1 MDSQLL
7 EWPAQLKRPEGT
19 NPPPDRNFD
28 DRHTLDND
36 SLESL
41 IPRGWLDDGVINAV
55 FRSLCLAQPGKYIAF
70 DCTSLE
76 SLRNIVNL
84 EDATSRSQAEVDEH
98 FKPFRTLAATVTG
111 NRGLVFMPF
120 CVPGHWILVVAD
132 LHSEVIRVYD
142 SMVSLDV
149 NGRVTPSRHVD
160 RILPYARAIMAFC
173 LDEDQWAVEHMSVL
187 SCSSS
192 QIVTLGPV
200 SLTGTRWLPI
210 KYTSSECGVY
220 VCLMALQHA
229 CMRRFTIDQYV
240 GHYHFPGQDPVY
252 YHLEACYW
260 MVGRR
265 IILEVC
271 RRYFK
276 SDSNE
281 TQQKIYS
288 VERAIND
295 AFRAFYD
302 PDLAEAQTSSFPTYH
317 TFRSSTIRCVIDGLM
332 KLINSIESLGSLEH
346 LQYHEDVQKRARK
359 VVLTPAGE
367 PHRAEIVD
375 EAVNY
380 AWHDETA
387 LLNLKADLNRAKQ
400 GLYNEFDSAEDQ
412 LHRRAAFAAY
422 VHNAAQ
428 ERDHSEG
435 AQSVT
440 ECGSPSSPDR
450 D

>member
-41 IPRGWLDDGVINAV
+41 VPQKWLDDGVINTFV
-55 FRSLCLAQPGKYIAF
+55 RSLCLARPGEYIAF
-70 DCTSLE
+70 DSTALE

-84 EDATSRSQAEVDEH
+84 EDATSRSQAEIDEH
-98 FKPFRTLAATVTG
+98 FKPFRTLAATVIG

-132 LHSEVIRVYD
+132 LHSRIIRVYD

-149 NGRVTPSRHVD
+149 YGRVAPSRHVD
-160 RILPYARAIMAFC
+160 MILPYVRAILAFC
-173 LDEDQWAVEHMSVL
+173 LDEDQWAVERMSVL

-200 SLTGTRWLPI
+200 ALTDTRWLPI
-210 KYTSSECGVY
+210 HQTTSECGVY
-220 VCLMALQHA
+220 ICLMALQHA
-229 CMRRFTIDQYV
+229 CMRGFTIHQYV
-240 GHYHFPGQDPVY
+240 GHYHEPGQDLVY

-276 SDSNE
+276 SDSDE
-281 TQQKIYS
+281 AQPKILS
-288 VERAIND
+288 VENDINNT
-295 AFRAFYD
+295 FRAFYD
-302 PDLAEAQTSSFPTYH
+302 PYIAGAQTSSTLTYH
-317 TFRSSTIRCVIDGLM
+317 TFRFWTLRRVINGLM
-332 KLINSIESLGSLEH
+332 ELIKSIESLGSPEFLEKNRDI
-346 LQYHEDVQKRARK
+346 QNKARQ
-359 VVLTPAGE
+359 VVLTRAGE
-367 PHRAEIVD
+367 PHRDEIVD
-375 EAVNY
+375 EAVKY
-380 AWHDETA
+380 AWHDVEA
-387 LLNLKADLNRAKQ
+387 LRNLEADLKRAVQ
-400 GLYNEFDSAEDQ
+400 GLINEFSSADQ
-412 LHRRAAFAAY
+412 FHRRAAFAAY
-422 VHNAAQ
+422 VHTVAQ
-428 ERDHSEG
+428 ERDHSEEV
-435 AQSVT
+435 QSAT
-440 ECGSPSSPDR
+440 EHGSPSSPDR